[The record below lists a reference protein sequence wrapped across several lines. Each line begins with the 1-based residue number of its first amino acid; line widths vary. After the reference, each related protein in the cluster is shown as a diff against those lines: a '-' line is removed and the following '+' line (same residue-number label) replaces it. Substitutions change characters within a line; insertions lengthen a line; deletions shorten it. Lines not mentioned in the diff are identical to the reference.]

1 MSLRNVGLLVACSI
15 LVLTAN
21 AVSQELTSSDS
32 ELTIE
37 QWQQRVQDA
46 RRRSE
51 EFDATAH
58 MRKAGP
64 LFSDEDAEGADQ
76 RAMSDPSLKRG
87 DIIAT
92 SKGFV
97 VFVGRES
104 EEHKPSDF
112 LPTSKPHYPLAG
124 SSGDA
129 R

>member
-1 MSLRNVGLLVACSI
+1 M
-15 LVLTAN
+15 LVLTAD
-21 AVSQELTSSDS
+21 ALSQELTSPDS